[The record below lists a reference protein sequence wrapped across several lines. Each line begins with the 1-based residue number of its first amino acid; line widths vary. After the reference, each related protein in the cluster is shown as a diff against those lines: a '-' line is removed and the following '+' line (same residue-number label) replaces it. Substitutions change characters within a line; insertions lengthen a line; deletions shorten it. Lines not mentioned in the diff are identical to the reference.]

1 MEKLLS
7 VSIAAYNVE
16 KYIRETLDS
25 FLTESMDK
33 IEVLIVDDGGS
44 DGTVE
49 IAEEYVR
56 KYPNTFK
63 LIKKENGGWGST
75 VNAGIDNAHGKYFK
89 LLDGD
94 DYFNKEGLEK
104 LISNLSKIDVDLI
117 YTYYRIFQDGEQTSE
132 EIRFPDNYCIGNE
145 IPINEM
151 DVMFPI
157 RMHGC
162 VFRTELLKTNKVRIT
177 EHTFYTDMEYIVK
190 GLVHTCTICFLDI
203 DVYMYRM
210 GMNSQSV
217 SNEGYRR
224 HRKDHERV
232 LKTLLHIYDDLDES
246 VQSAA
251 VIKHMVG
258 LMVGY
263 QYKVYLIQNN
273 SKAAAKRLKSFDGF
287 IRQRYPEFVSNGKRI
302 KVFRIFGKYVFPII
316 RIR

>member
-25 FLTESMDK
+25 FITESMDK

-49 IAEEYVR
+49 IAEEYENR
-56 KYPNTFK
+56 YPNTFR
-63 LIKKENGGWGST
+63 LIRKENGGWGST
-75 VNAGIDNAHGKYFK
+75 VNSGIDHAHGKYFK

-94 DYFNKEGLEK
+94 DYFDKDGLEK
-104 LISNLSKIDVDLI
+104 LLSYLSQVDTDLI
-117 YTYYRIFQDGEQTSE
+117 YTYYRIFQDGGQGFEDV
-132 EIRFPDNYCIGNE
+132 RFPENYCVGKV
-145 IPINEM
+145 IPINEV
-151 DVMFPI
+151 DVMFPF

-162 VFRTELLKTNKVRIT
+162 VFRTELLKKNNVRIT
-177 EHTFYTDMEYIVK
+177 EHTFYTDMEYLVK
-190 GLVHTCTICFLDI
+190 GLVYTQTVSFLDVV
-203 DVYMYRM
+203 VYMYRM
-210 GMNSQSV
+210 GMDSQSV
-217 SNEGYRR
+217 SNAGYRK

-232 LKTLLHIYDDLDES
+232 LKTLLHIYDDLDEDIP
-246 VQSAA
+246 SAK

-273 SKAAAKRLKSFDGF
+273 SKAAANRLKSFDGF
-287 IRQRYPEFVSNGKRI
+287 IRKRYPEFVSNGKRI
-302 KVFRIFGKYVFPII
+302 KVFRIFGKYSFPII